1 MAHLGYS
8 GAGSFTKREWCQAD
22 LRFPE
27 ALIAAHQCAFGRSL
41 LLSRDW
47 LEASLLY
54 RAARVS
60 SQHGRWPPHSDLG
73 EKERGREEDVTLTL
87 L

>member
-1 MAHLGYS
+1 
-8 GAGSFTKREWCQAD
+8 
-22 LRFPE
+22 
-27 ALIAAHQCAFGRSL
+27 
-41 LLSRDW
+41 
-47 LEASLLY
+47 
-54 RAARVS
+54 VS